1 MEIHVWQIV
10 FNNWLTGI
18 KKVYVK
24 IRINFALLGEIIV
37 IDVQVSVPN
46 WKSICFTLCSWKR
59 SSLRFQELEFCL
71 ISSSRGKDSS
81 AKISFSFSRLLQIQ
95 ILRIPY
101 EGKKR
106 RGSKNE
112 FSHHHGFSVNTRAF
126 ARGNAALTVRVP
138 RMEQI
143 YRSVESLWMPRCF
156 AIGPVISYL
165 FPRVRKKPN
174 TVIES

>member
-1 MEIHVWQIV
+1 MEIRVWQIV

-24 IRINFALLGEIIV
+24 IRINFVLLREIIV

-59 SSLRFQELEFCL
+59 SSLRFQELELFNFKL
-71 ISSSRGKDSS
+71 ARERFERKNFFFFFEIITNTNSTNSVRRKE
-81 AKISFSFSRLLQIQ
+81 R
-95 ILRIPY
+95 
-101 EGKKR
+101 KR
-106 RGSKNE
+106 CRGSKNE
-112 FSHHHGFSVNTRAF
+112 FSQHHGFSVNTRAF

-165 FPRVRKKPN
+165 FQGYERSQ
-174 TVIES
+174 IQ